1 VAAAA
6 GARTVPICDDGR
18 MARDLRHVRYFV
30 AAAGELNFTRAAER
44 LQVTQQ
50 SLSLAVRQFEQ
61 ELGVRLFDRTTRK
74 VELTPAGVRL
84 LPRARTLL
92 ALADEVFAGG
102 PGDEARLLTVDIS
115 SSGLETGAAVLRHL
129 RETDPD
135 LAVRQVE
142 IGVPAG
148 VAALREGTLD
158 VLFGN
163 AVHVPDDIAVELV
176 RLEPVQVL
184 LPAGHRLAGAGGV
197 PVATLAEECWLLPS
211 DELAPEWTEQVVNA
225 CQQAGFRPRRYPGLT
240 HGSAAAAEL
249 VLEGRCVVPTT
260 GWTALPA
267 GVVARQLVEPAALF
281 PWSMMWVEAARR
293 EAVTRLLAAA
303 RTTSATNGWLK
314 DAG

>member
-1 VAAAA
+1 
-6 GARTVPICDDGR
+6 

-30 AAAGELNFTRAAER
+30 AAASELNFTRAAER

-50 SLSLAVRQFEQ
+50 SLSLAVRQFER
-61 ELGVRLFDRTTRK
+61 ELGVRLFDRTTRR
-74 VELTPAGVRL
+74 VELTPAGARL

-102 PGDEARLLTVDIS
+102 PGDGRRLLTVDIS

-129 RETDPD
+129 RETDPQQP
-135 LAVRQVE
+135 VRQVE

-148 VAALREGTLD
+148 VAALREGMLD

-163 AVHVPDDIAVELV
+163 AVQVPDDIAVELI

-184 LPAGHRLAGAGGV
+184 LPAGHRLAAAGEV
-197 PVATLAEECWLLPS
+197 PAAALAEECWLLPAN
-211 DELAPEWTEQVVNA
+211 ELAPEWTEQVVNI
-225 CQQAGFRPRRYPGLT
+225 CQQAGFRPRRYPGVT

-249 VLEGRCVVPTT
+249 VVEGRCVVPTV
-260 GWTALPA
+260 GWTTLPA
-267 GVVARQLVEPAALF
+267 GVAARRLVEPAALF
-281 PWSMMWVEAARR
+281 PWSMMWVEAARG
-293 EAVTRLLAAA
+293 EAVTRLLDAA

-314 DAG
+314 DAD